1 MRDTIGR
8 KPFHSS
14 KGIKKKRDS
23 QKFPFTV
30 WSEEY
35 GIMGSAYY
43 KNATQRA
50 SGIQIKIINK
60 MVSTSN

>member
-1 MRDTIGR
+1 MEGS
-8 KPFHSS
+8 HSIPP
-14 KGIKKKRDS
+14 KELKKKRDS
-23 QKFPFTV
+23 QKFLSTV

-35 GIMGSAYY
+35 GIMGNAYY

-50 SGIQIKIINK
+50 SGIHIKIINK